1 MLIAISPEAFDGTL
15 MAWRR
20 EVHGGDPPAKV
31 LQGVSIDG
39 EALRGTRTIDETA
52 LMLISAFDHESAC
65 ILLQCAVPRES
76 NEQKTALEL
85 LQRMVL
91 TGRVITAKENQPTL
105 AAAISSEFAALD
117 APPVKLSNVS
127 PERQNYTTHDKAH
140 GRREKRTIESTVAF
154 NHLLR

>member
-15 MAWRR
+15 MAWLR

-117 APPVKLSNVS
+117 APPVKLGNVS
-127 PERQNYTTHDKAH
+127 LNARTT
-140 GRREKRTIESTVAF
+140 RRTTRLTVAARSGPS
-154 NHLLR
+154 NPQSRSITC